1 MSTHERDI
9 SILSHMI
16 RYCDQIDAAIRH
28 FGDDEQLFYSD
39 AVFQNAVAMCILQIG
54 ELAGHLT
61 EDYRI
66 SHPEMPWRQMKSLR
80 NIIAHN
86 YGAVD
91 AETAWEIVKGD
102 IPSLRRFC
110 EAQLES
116 NQ

>member
-1 MSTHERDI
+1 MSTHDRDI
-9 SILSHMI
+9 NILSHMI
-16 RYCDQIDAAIRH
+16 CYCDQIDEAILR

-61 EDYRI
+61 EEYRN
-66 SHPEMPWRQMKSLR
+66 SHSEMPWRQMKAIR

-86 YGAVD
+86 YGVVD

-110 EAQLES
+110 EAELENS
-116 NQ
+116 Q